1 MNCCLCGKENSIGHH
16 VFGGASRLI
25 SDKYRLVVP
34 LCHYHHTGAGGFHQ
48 LKDGREIA
56 KWERKFCKMLG
67 LDYNKTLR
75 AVISKHNREYL
86 DKRWKIL
93 HGIWADWE

>member
-34 LCHYHHTGAGGFHQ
+34 LCHYHHTGPGGFHR
-48 LKDGREIA
+48 LRNDKTITGW
-56 KWERKFCKMLG
+56 KRKFCKMLG
-67 LDYNKTLR
+67 LDYYKTVM
-75 AVISKHNREYL
+75 AVNLKHKREYL
-86 DKRWKIL
+86 DDNY
-93 HGIWADWE
+93 IWLSLKTWE